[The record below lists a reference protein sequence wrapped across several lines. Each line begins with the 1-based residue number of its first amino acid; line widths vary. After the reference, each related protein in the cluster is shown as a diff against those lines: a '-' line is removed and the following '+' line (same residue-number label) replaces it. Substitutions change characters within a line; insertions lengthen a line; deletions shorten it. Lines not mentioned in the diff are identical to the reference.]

1 MKRMNSRPAAVL
13 CALLLLVLLCV
24 PTLADSGPKAQL
36 IIRVKHAPDE
46 PYYLDLLEEGEYGGP
61 SYGSGDSP
69 YCGIDWNY
77 PDERADALD
86 PALLDALRAAIPAGW
101 HACTAQGT
109 NGVPMN
115 GQLYAESTDAAGNPL
130 HVFSYMGVPERYR
143 ILMVTQS
150 GQVFVSEPLERRVLQ
165 SSAAVDWAAKSVS
178 VPPVWVGCGLQ
189 FLATLLPTLAVE
201 GALAF
206 LFGYRA
212 RKSWQT
218 LLGVNLLTQGALAL
232 YLAVTVLRH
241 GVTGWSMIFFLP
253 AELVITAVECGLY
266 CSLLTEQ
273 SKARAVVY
281 GLCANVCSAAAGAC
295 LALPVWRWVVSIS

>member
-1 MKRMNSRPAAVL
+1 MKKRFCVCLLAALCAAVL
-13 CALLLLVLLCV
+13 IV
-24 PTLADSGPKAQL
+24 PALADTGPKAQL
-36 IIRVKHAPDE
+36 IVRVKHAPNE
-46 PYYLDLLEEGEYGGP
+46 PYYLDLLAEGGYSGP
-61 SYGSGDSP
+61 TYGSGDSP
-69 YCGIDWNY
+69 YCGLDWNY
-77 PDERADALD
+77 PGERADTLD
-86 PALLDALRAAIPAGW
+86 AALLDTFRAAIPAGW

-109 NGVPMN
+109 GDAPMS

-130 HVFSYMGVPERYR
+130 HVFAYLGLPERYR

-150 GQVFVSEPLERRVLQ
+150 GAVFLSDPLERRVLQ
-165 SSAAVDWAAKSVS
+165 SSAAVDWAAGSVS

-201 GALAF
+201 GALAL

-212 RKSWQT
+212 RRSWQT

-232 YLAVTVLRH
+232 YLAVTVLGH
-241 GVTGWSMIFFLP
+241 GVSGWSMLLFIP

-266 CSLLTEQ
+266 RRLLTEQ
-273 SKARAVVY
+273 SKARAVIY

-295 LALPVWRWVVSIS
+295 LALPVWRLVVSIS